1 MTKGRSP
8 PDESPIR
15 PESLAEKSD
24 AMARAF
30 HAARDPRARDERPA
44 QERVRRLPADGA
56 ERPPARPPQKPP
68 ASAPATH
75 APPPR
80 PRHAPRSE
88 VPPPPG
94 SEAPTAVSNQD
105 QLAVELD
112 EFLRE
117 IKQSWRNFGY
127 ADRIS
132 LVSALLMCVGVW
144 LPWVSDPAHSLELG
158 LTAGGAMHLGIAV
171 AALLLVWHGSFAATR
186 RDITLSARERG
197 RRYRRASMWLVL
209 LGALSTLLG
218 AYLLVMLGLQ
228 KDAAWPIDVHFGLYG
243 TLAAGT
249 GLSYGGYVRFSRRMP
264 ER

>member
-1 MTKGRSP
+1 MTKGKAP
-8 PDESPIR
+8 PDDSLLR
-15 PESLAEKSD
+15 PDTLAEKSD

-30 HAARDPRARDERPA
+30 QATREPRARDERSP

-56 ERPPARPPQKPP
+56 ERAPPRPTRSP
-68 ASAPATH
+68 S
-75 APPPR
+75 PPPR
-80 PRHAPRSE
+80 PRAPPRVES
-88 VPPPPG
+88 PPPAL
-94 SEAPTAVSNQD
+94 SEAPTAISNHD

-117 IKQSWRNFGY
+117 LKQSWRNFGY

-132 LVSALLMCVGVW
+132 LVSALLMGIGVW
-144 LPWVSDPAHSLELG
+144 LPWVSDPAHSLHIG
-158 LTAGGAMHLGIAV
+158 LLAGGAAHLAIAV
-171 AALLLVWHGSFAATR
+171 SSLMLVWHGSFAATR
-186 RDITLSARERG
+186 RDAALSARERG